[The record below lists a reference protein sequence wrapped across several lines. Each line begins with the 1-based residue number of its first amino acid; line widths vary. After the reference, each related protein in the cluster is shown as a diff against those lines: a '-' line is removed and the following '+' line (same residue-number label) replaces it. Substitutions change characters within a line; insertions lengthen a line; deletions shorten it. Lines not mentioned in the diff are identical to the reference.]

1 MKKLIVIP
9 TYNEKKNISIL
20 LNQIIRRFKSSFKI
34 LVIDDNSPDGTA
46 NEVLKYTKKYKF
58 IKLKVR
64 KEKLGIGSAH
74 KFGIRYAIKNKFKI
88 LITMDSDGTHN
99 PKYIKV
105 FLKKI
110 NKYDLITTSRFK
122 NKKSL
127 KAWPLFRIILTNIRH
142 FIIRFFLGLTI
153 DASGAFRCYNID
165 NFKTKDLLDA
175 KDNGYSFFWESIFI
189 LYKRKYLIGEIPISL
204 PYRSIGSSKM
214 KIKDIVFA
222 LIYIFSVFINKSKY

>member
-20 LNQIIRRFKSSFKI
+20 LNQLIKRFKSSLKI
-34 LVIDDNSPDGTA
+34 LIIDDNSPDGTA
-46 NEVLKYTKKYKF
+46 KEVMKYTKKYKF

-99 PKYIKV
+99 PRYIKV

-110 NKYDLITTSRFK
+110 NNYDLITTSRFK

-127 KAWPLFRIILTNIRH
+127 KAWPLFRIILTNLRH
-142 FIIRFFLGLTI
+142 FIIRFFLNLSI
-153 DASGAFRCYNID
+153 DASGAFRCYKID
-165 NFKTKDLLDA
+165 NFKTKDLLGA

-189 LYKRKYLIGEIPISL
+189 LHKRKYLIGEIPISL

-214 KIKDIVFA
+214 KIKDIIFA
-222 LIYIFSVFINKSKY
+222 LIYILNVFINKSKY

>member
-20 LNQIIRRFKSSFKI
+20 LNQLIKRFNSSFKV

-58 IKLKVR
+58 ITLKVR

-110 NKYDLITTSRFK
+110 DKYDLITTSRFK

-127 KAWPLFRIILTNIRH
+127 KAWPLFRIVLTNIRH
-142 FIIRFFLGLTI
+142 FIIRFFLDLTI
-153 DASGAFRCYNID
+153 DASGAFRCYNIE
-165 NFKTKDLLDA
+165 NFKSKDLLDA

-214 KIKDIVFA
+214 KIKDIIFA
-222 LIYIFSVFINKSKY
+222 LIYIFRVFINKSKY

>member
-20 LNQIIRRFKSSFKI
+20 LNQLIKRFKSSLNI

-88 LITMDSDGTHN
+88 LITMDLMEH
-99 PKYIKV
+99 
-105 FLKKI
+105 
-110 NKYDLITTSRFK
+110 TTQ
-122 NKKSL
+122 
-127 KAWPLFRIILTNIRH
+127 NI
-142 FIIRFFLGLTI
+142 
-153 DASGAFRCYNID
+153 
-165 NFKTKDLLDA
+165 
-175 KDNGYSFFWESIFI
+175 
-189 LYKRKYLIGEIPISL
+189 
-204 PYRSIGSSKM
+204 
-214 KIKDIVFA
+214 
-222 LIYIFSVFINKSKY
+222 

>member
-127 KAWPLFRIILTNIRH
+127 KAWPLFRIVLTNIRH